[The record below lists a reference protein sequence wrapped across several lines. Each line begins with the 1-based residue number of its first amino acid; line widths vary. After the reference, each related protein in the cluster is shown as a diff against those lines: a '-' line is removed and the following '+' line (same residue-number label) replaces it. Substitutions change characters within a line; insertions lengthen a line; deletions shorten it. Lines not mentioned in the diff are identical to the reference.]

1 MLFEFRHYK
10 LQDDKRD
17 DWVTFMESTIIPFQ
31 QSQGMVVLGSF
42 IDEEDP
48 NSYHWIRRFRDE
60 SEREAQYAAVYE
72 SDTWKNEIA
81 SKIPEM
87 IDKVVVVRR
96 LIPTEH
102 SGLQ

>member
-48 NSYHWIRRFRDE
+48 NSYHWICLLYTSTSQRDKRKTRMK
-60 SEREAQYAAVYE
+60 SSA
-72 SDTWKNEIA
+72 
-81 SKIPEM
+81 
-87 IDKVVVVRR
+87 
-96 LIPTEH
+96 
-102 SGLQ
+102 

>member
-48 NSYHWIRRFRDE
+48 NSYHWILIFR
-60 SEREAQYAAVYE
+60 
-72 SDTWKNEIA
+72 
-81 SKIPEM
+81 
-87 IDKVVVVRR
+87 
-96 LIPTEH
+96 
-102 SGLQ
+102 